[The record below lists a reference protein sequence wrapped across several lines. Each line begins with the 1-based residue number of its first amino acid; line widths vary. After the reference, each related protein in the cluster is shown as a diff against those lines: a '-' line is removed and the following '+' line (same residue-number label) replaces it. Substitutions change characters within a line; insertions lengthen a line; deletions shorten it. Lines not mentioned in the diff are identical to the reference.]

1 MNVPN
6 ALTTLRLLFVPAF
19 MFFYLKGA
27 DGEIT
32 HGIWIA
38 AGIFV
43 LAAITDVLD
52 GYIAR
57 KFNQITDFGKLA
69 DPLADKLMQIAAV
82 GCLTYNG
89 RFAAWIFYVFVAKE
103 VLMIFGGFE
112 ILKKHKFV
120 VYSKRSGKIATVVL
134 FVMIVVIM
142 VFEKIPKRVATV
154 MMILCVVFSLLALF
168 NYFQM
173 YLNIKEDRERK
184 KIGK

>member
-19 MFFYLKGA
+19 MFLYLKGA
-27 DGEIT
+27 DGDIRY
-32 HGIWIA
+32 GVWIA

-43 LAAITDVLD
+43 LAAITDILD

-82 GCLTYNG
+82 GCLAYNG
-89 RFAAWIFYVFVAKE
+89 RFAAWIFYIFVVKE
-103 VLMIFGGFE
+103 VLMIFGGVE

-120 VYSKRSGKIATVVL
+120 VYSKWSGKIATVVL
-134 FVMIVVIM
+134 FIMIVIIM
-142 VFEKIPKRVATV
+142 VFEHIPKRTATV
-154 MMILCVVFSLLALF
+154 MMVLCVVFSLLALF

-173 YLNIKEDRERK
+173 YLNIKEERK
-184 KIGK
+184 RKKTGK